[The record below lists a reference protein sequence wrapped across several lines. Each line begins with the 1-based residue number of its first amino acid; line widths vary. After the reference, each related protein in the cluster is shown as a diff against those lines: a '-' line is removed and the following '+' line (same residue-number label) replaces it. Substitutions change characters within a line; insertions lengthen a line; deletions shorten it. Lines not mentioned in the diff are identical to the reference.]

1 MLQPPKAAKLCN
13 GQREDRQEQAPH
25 IQPQLQELL
34 THTAKQGL
42 HVSQGLSTAILCTES
57 HTEDTQGEQQGHTEQ
72 SGFNFLLIFSPIISF
87 QKQTYL
93 GFIYFFARKQ
103 DI

>member
-13 GQREDRQEQAPH
+13 GQREGRQEQAPH

-42 HVSQGLSTAILCTES
+42 HVSQGLSTAILCSES

-72 SGFNFLLIFSPIISF
+72 SGFNFLLIFFSYYIIPEANLPGV
-87 QKQTYL
+87 YL
-93 GFIYFFARKQ
+93 FFC
-103 DI
+103 

>member
-13 GQREDRQEQAPH
+13 GQREGRQEQAPH

-42 HVSQGLSTAILCTES
+42 HVSQGLSTAILCS
-57 HTEDTQGEQQGHTEQ
+57 
-72 SGFNFLLIFSPIISF
+72 
-87 QKQTYL
+87 
-93 GFIYFFARKQ
+93 
-103 DI
+103 